1 MTPRASGSENATAL
15 GALLKETADSVGV
28 LIADHLKLARV
39 ELETDVRI
47 YAGALGVSLAA
58 GALLL
63 VGYAFA
69 WAALALAVAKVWGAP
84 VAFALVAAVH
94 LLVGGLSLGAVS
106 RKVQRTKVLRES
118 IVEARR
124 SVRALA
130 HPTLAQPTLAH
141 PMKGQAS

>member
-1 MTPRASGSENATAL
+1 MTPRASGAEDATAL
-15 GALLKETADSVGV
+15 SALLKETADSLGV
-28 LIADHLKLARV
+28 LIADHVKLARV
-39 ELETDVRI
+39 ELEADVRI

-63 VGYAFA
+63 FGYAFA
-69 WAALALAVAKVWGAP
+69 WAALALALAKLWGAP
-84 VAFALVAAVH
+84 SAFALVAAVH

-124 SVRALA
+124 SVRALVHPPQA
-130 HPTLAQPTLAH
+130 HS
-141 PMKGQAS
+141 MEGGAS

>member
-1 MTPRASGSENATAL
+1 MAL

-28 LIADHLKLARV
+28 LIADHVKLARV

-63 VGYAFA
+63 FGYVFA
-69 WAALALAVAKVWGAP
+69 CAALALALAKIWGAP
-84 VAFALVAAVH
+84 IAFAFVAAVH

-118 IVEARR
+118 IAEARR

-130 HPTLAQPTLAH
+130 HPPLAHPPLAH
-141 PMKGQAS
+141 PMKGRAS